1 MKMEKFAQ
9 SNRKILYLSA
19 LFSVLLLA
27 LIWGSMTFVN
37 FDNLF
42 VGDLQRIVVSDS
54 STGKSI
60 TIDNPESIEKVSSIF
75 FPKIGSGLTT
85 AEGTDII
92 ITFNYERKVIRYNLF
107 VRKIDYTDYYKYSS
121 IDKPKSYNLSKNDS
135 KILEEVIKF
144 AQIGRASCWGR
155 V

>member
-9 SNRKILYLSA
+9 SNKKILYLSV

-27 LIWGSMTFVN
+27 LIWGTMTFVN
-37 FDNLF
+37 LDNISA
-42 VGDLQRIVVSDS
+42 GDLQKIVVTDS

-60 TIDNPESIEKVSSIF
+60 TIDNPESMEKVSSVF

-85 AEGTDII
+85 AEGTDIV
-92 ITFNYERKVIRYNLF
+92 ITFNYERKVIQYNLF

-121 IDKPKSYNLSKNDS
+121 IDKPMSYNFGKNDS

-144 AQIGRASCWGR
+144 AP
-155 V
+155 

>member
-1 MKMEKFAQ
+1 MKIENSPRSK
-9 SNRKILYLSA
+9 RKILYLGI
-19 LFSVLLLA
+19 LFSIVLLA

-42 VGDLQRIVVSDS
+42 VGDLQKIVVSDS

-60 TIDNPESIEKVSSIF
+60 TIDNPESMGKVSSVF

-85 AEGTDII
+85 AEGTDIV

-107 VRKIDYTDYYKYSS
+107 VRKIDYTDFYKYSS
-121 IDKPKSYNLSKNDS
+121 IDKPKSYNFSKNDS

-144 AQIGRASCWGR
+144 AP
-155 V
+155 

>member
-9 SNRKILYLSA
+9 SNKKILYLSV

-27 LIWGSMTFVN
+27 LIWGTMTFVN
-37 FDNLF
+37 LDNIF
-42 VGDLQRIVVSDS
+42 AGDLQKIVVTDS

-60 TIDNPESIEKVSSIF
+60 TIDNPESMEKVNSVF
-75 FPKIGSGLTT
+75 FPKIESGLTT
-85 AEGTDII
+85 AEGTDIV
-92 ITFNYERKVIRYNLF
+92 ITFNYERKVIQYNLF

-121 IDKPKSYNLSKNDS
+121 IDKPMSYNFGKNDS

-144 AQIGRASCWGR
+144 AP
-155 V
+155 